1 MWLGLFRLYPC
12 WAVPFFVTSRLPHLL
27 GSRFLLKLV
36 KMGSV
41 WIYEPLRYNISI
53 WYIFLLLIWKAFDNT
68 IACLLRVCCFV
79 SWLNRVH
86 QVCFCFVTSSFSRFY
101 N

>member
-53 WYIFLLLIWKAFDNT
+53 CVEAFVKKMMLREVNYILKD
-68 IACLLRVCCFV
+68 
-79 SWLNRVH
+79 
-86 QVCFCFVTSSFSRFY
+86 
-101 N
+101 